1 MSITCPNGRIDDLLT
16 DRQRTALA
24 DAIAKIE
31 RVCGTD
37 VPTDLSDDA
46 WWVRLSPHESRR
58 PERGSD
64 LDAIVI
70 VEDWWA
76 RVSIDIYGRE
86 SALYPASWDLLNN
99 NPEEAGA

>member
-1 MSITCPNGRIDDLLT
+1 MNITYPNGRIDDLLT

-31 RVCGTD
+31 RVCDTD

-46 WWVRLSPHESRR
+46 WWFRLSPHESRR

-70 VEDWWA
+70 VEDWLA
-76 RVSIDIYGRE
+76 RVSIDIYGNE
-86 SALYPASWDLLNN
+86 SVYPASWDWLNN
-99 NPEEAGA
+99 NLEEEA

>member
-1 MSITCPNGRIDDLLT
+1 MSIMYPNRRIGGLLT

-24 DAIAKIE
+24 AAIAKIE
-31 RVCGTD
+31 RACDID
-37 VPTDLSDDA
+37 VPTNLSNDA
-46 WWVRLSPHESRR
+46 WWVRLSPHESHR

-76 RVSIDIYGRE
+76 RVSIDIYGHE
-86 SALYPASWDLLNN
+86 SVYLASWYLTIN
-99 NPEEAGA
+99 NPDDEEEA